1 MGRGVGEWAELRRV
15 AQNCAAYRV
24 QLGRDLAI
32 VLRQLRAPRPARVDW
47 LMRDDELRDWAH
59 VALRAAH
66 DLDVGVAVVRP
77 VVAGL
82 WKFAAG
88 IVV

>member
-15 AQNCAAYRV
+15 APNCAAYRV

-32 VLRQLRAPRPARVDW
+32 VLRQLRAPRPARVDVPRFFRCS
-47 LMRDDELRDWAH
+47 L
-59 VALRAAH
+59 VARYGGTVR

-88 IVV
+88 VVV